1 VDAKDP
7 PYLVLDFGK
16 EIAGRLVVKSKQTA
30 LAEISIGESLEETL
44 HSPWKT
50 FHVISTPSGESTTD
64 SSAFR
69 FAKIVFKKMKGQSSR
84 VEYTQ
89 IGAERIEYL
98 VATQGS
104 FKCSDPRLTQIWD
117 TGAYTAHL
125 CMQDEIWDAPKR
137 DRVAWMGDLHVSG
150 EVINTV
156 FADRLLMEKTLRKL
170 REDAQGGRPLE
181 GSPLNHINKI
191 PGYSCAWI
199 AALADFHRHVGDME
213 FLKQQKLALI
223 SLLDYLRGE
232 LDSRGV
238 FANLRKQ
245 SNFVDW
251 SPGSPIKGLDALRAT
266 HFFLAYA
273 VQEASFLFRELND
286 DVRAQES
293 LTWTNELRETAR
305 NYLLDKKT
313 NTYGKRRQVNAM
325 AVLAGVPTTEQM
337 KIIYEKVLDPASP
350 SWKQV
355 ATPYYNF
362 YVLEAMSALG
372 HSPVG
377 MDFVRNYWGG
387 MLDQGATTFWEAYDP
402 SWPKENFHSHLQA
415 DEEMGTMI
423 SLAHGWSSGPTAWLS
438 ETVLGVKPTSGGFR
452 DVEIRPE
459 LGDLEWAEG
468 QVPTPQG
475 NLSVRL
481 DRDKITQNIKMRLTL
496 PSGIHAKV
504 YLQNSPRADLTGPGD
519 FEF

>member
-1 VDAKDP
+1 
-7 PYLVLDFGK
+7 
-16 EIAGRLVVKSKQTA
+16 
-30 LAEISIGESLEETL
+30 
-44 HSPWKT
+44 
-50 FHVISTPSGESTTD
+50 
-64 SSAFR
+64 
-69 FAKIVFKKMKGQSSR
+69 
-84 VEYTQ
+84 
-89 IGAERIEYL
+89 
-98 VATQGS
+98 
-104 FKCSDPRLTQIWD
+104 
-117 TGAYTAHL
+117 
-125 CMQDEIWDAPKR
+125 
-137 DRVAWMGDLHVSG
+137 
-150 EVINTV
+150 
-156 FADRLLMEKTLRKL
+156 
-170 REDAQGGRPLE
+170 
-181 GSPLNHINKI
+181 
-191 PGYSCAWI
+191 
-199 AALADFHRHVGDME
+199 
-213 FLKQQKLALI
+213 
-223 SLLDYLRGE
+223 
-232 LDSRGV
+232 
-238 FANLRKQ
+238 
-245 SNFVDW
+245 
-251 SPGSPIKGLDALRAT
+251 
-266 HFFLAYA
+266 
-273 VQEASFLFRELND
+273 LND